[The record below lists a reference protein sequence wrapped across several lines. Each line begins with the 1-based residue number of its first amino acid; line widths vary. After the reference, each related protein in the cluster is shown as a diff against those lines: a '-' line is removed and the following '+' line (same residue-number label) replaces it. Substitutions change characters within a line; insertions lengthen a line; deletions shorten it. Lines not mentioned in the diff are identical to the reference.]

1 MHYCQH
7 IMIAVYFVWPPCVA
21 DADVIFI
28 LWFLLLFLFFSRL
41 ISVVAEWMSSCLPY
55 FYTWCGLSTNLECRS
70 EMCCTQLAVSSDVQ
84 EIQDAK
90 MTPKIAICGPLHNF
104 VRLYVR
110 NEGVYR
116 QSEKNLLNSNI
127 SSTRPHN
134 VVNFGPLTAEI
145 C

>member
-1 MHYCQH
+1 MATMRSRCRR
-7 IMIAVYFVWPPCVA
+7 YFHPVVSSS
-21 DADVIFI
+21 FS
-28 LWFLLLFLFFSRL
+28 FFSRL

-90 MTPKIAICGPLHNF
+90 MTQKIAICGPLHNF

-116 QSEKNLLNSNI
+116 QSEKKLVKQQYLLHTSPQYGELQPT
-127 SSTRPHN
+127 S
-134 VVNFGPLTAEI
+134 G
-145 C
+145 